1 MKRYIV
7 IIIIFDILLHRIG
20 TLGSSL
26 MSCIFKERLLHR
38 IWNHRRDIFRIH
50 WLEHLQEFAKF
61 YLANLVFCQLLKRYV
76 KKKRVH
82 LQQFDIIHL
91 PNPDLIYIRNYVYA
105 LPPFGNLY
113 QESFSILDMLFL
125 ATIHIQIH
133 THLKWDIQIHTHI
146 KRGGYG

>member
-1 MKRYIV
+1 
-7 IIIIFDILLHRIG
+7 
-20 TLGSSL
+20 

-82 LQQFDIIHL
+82 LQQFDTIHL

-105 LPPFGNLY
+105 LPPFRNLY